1 MLIVLNHSVSQRFS
15 MSGDDAM
22 SPSPKDQMDLRSLV
36 LLAFSATAGVL
47 VEYYDF
53 FIFGYAAA
61 SAFPKIFFPNLSPT
75 LALVFSFLIFGA
87 GFPARLLGAFVFG
100 HYGDRVGRKNAFLI
114 NLLMVGIATCLTG
127 LLPGYATLGVGAPA
141 LLVALRIIQ
150 GIGLGGEFGGASS
163 LLAEFAAKR
172 KHLDVPCQSRHPWRR
187 HDSERRAVRAV
198 REFRHHRLAHRHV
211 AVGPDRDSGA
221 PCALQACRYAPVRTA

>member
-1 MLIVLNHSVSQRFS
+1 VRLLIVPDHSVLQRFS
-15 MSGDDAM
+15 MSVDDAM
-22 SPSPKDQMDLRSLV
+22 SPSPKDQIDLRSLV

-87 GFPARLLGAFVFG
+87 GFPARLLGAFIFG

-114 NLLMVGIATCLTG
+114 NLLMVGIATCVTG
-127 LLPGYATLGVGAPA
+127 LLPGYATLGVAAPA
-141 LLVALRIIQ
+141 RRPASRGRKRANQLREIH
-150 GIGLGGEFGGASS
+150 GYGERCGEA
-163 LLAEFAAKR
+163 
-172 KHLDVPCQSRHPWRR
+172 RR
-187 HDSERRAVRAV
+187 D
-198 REFRHHRLAHRHV
+198 HR
-211 AVGPDRDSGA
+211 G
-221 PCALQACRYAPVRTA
+221 

>member
-1 MLIVLNHSVSQRFS
+1 MTV
-15 MSGDDAM
+15 DDAM
-22 SPSPKDQMDLRSLV
+22 SAGPKEHIDLRSLV

-127 LLPGYATLGVGAPA
+127 LLPGYATLGVAAPA

-150 GIGLGGEFGGASS
+150 GIGLGGEFRGASS

-172 KHLDVPCQSRHPWRR
+172 KHRAFWMSLANLGIPGGAMTASAVLFALSGISTQWAGASPC
-187 HDSERRAVRAV
+187 
-198 REFRHHRLAHRHV
+198 
-211 AVGPDRDSGA
+211 
-221 PCALQACRYAPVRTA
+221 CCRP